1 MAKGNLF
8 QGMARGKVGDVVLS
22 RLDGQQIA
30 RVRNRAPRNPR
41 TNAQLYQR
49 AIMATIMQAY
59 AAGKMIFD
67 HSFEGE
73 SVGAG
78 CQRKFMSENVKHL
91 RSIIADEVNNG
102 TALADQV
109 GHVVGP
115 GVKAPVVNGY
125 IVSKGSYIKNF
136 ICDKQIP
143 TTLDNTEK
151 VNAYCTRLGIVP
163 GDIYTLVG
171 FSGLQDGEILFS
183 VNGVNSEA
191 AKQRQTNFFFV
202 RMQVKSN
209 VLTTE
214 DTMANLSQILEIT
227 DTYNAVSPSL
237 AYTVPGDEIVPEL
250 FLPTG
255 TYTSLYTGIIRSRED
270 SALRSNAVISND
282 NSGYTPGILSQYAL
296 QAWKQGSQNIG
307 DSDLILEGG
316 DE

>member
-30 RVRNRAPRNPR
+30 RVRNRQPRNPR
-41 TNAQLYQR
+41 TNSQLYQR

-102 TALADQV
+102 TALADQM

-125 IVSKGSYIKNF
+125 IVSKGSYMKNF
-136 ICDKQIP
+136 ICDKVFPAISG
-143 TTLDNTEK
+143 DTEL
-151 VNAYCTRLGIVP
+151 VSAYCTRLGIVP
-163 GDIYTLVG
+163 GDIYTIVG
-171 FSGLQDGEILFS
+171 YYDNSDGEILFN

-191 AKQRQTNFFFV
+191 ARQRQGYFFFV

-209 VLTTE
+209 VLTTP
-214 DTMANLSQILEIT
+214 DNLTKLSQILEVT
-227 DTYNAVSPSL
+227 EVYNANSSTL
-237 AYTVPGDEIVPEL
+237 DDYVPGDDITGQE
-250 FLPTG
+250 FLPASVNG
-255 TYTSLYTGIIRSRED
+255 SVFSGIIRSRED
-270 SALRSNAVISND
+270 SSLRSNTIMSEDVYSEVE
-282 NSGYTPGILSQYAL
+282 SGIKSQYAL

-316 DE
+316 E

>member
-1 MAKGNLF
+1 MAKGNVF
-8 QGMARGKVGDVVLS
+8 QGMARGKIGDVVLS

-102 TALADQV
+102 TALANQV

-115 GVKAPVVNGY
+115 GVKAPVGNEY

-136 ICDKQIP
+136 ICDGVFPEISG
-143 TTLDNTEK
+143 DTEK
-151 VNAYCTRLGIVP
+151 VNAYCNRLGIVP

-171 FSGLQDGEILFS
+171 FAGLADGEILFS
-183 VNGVNSEA
+183 VNGIDSEA
-191 AKQRQTNFFFV
+191 AKQRQVNFHFV
-202 RMQVKSN
+202 RMQVKSD

-214 DTMANLSQILEIT
+214 DNLTSLSQILEIT
-227 DTYNAVSPSL
+227 DTYNAINNDLSQV
-237 AYTVPGDEIVPEL
+237 YPGDDIEITL
-250 FLPTG
+250 FLPTAEYN
-255 TYTSLYTGIIRSRED
+255 TLCDGIIRSRED
-270 SALRSNAVISND
+270 SNLRSNAVITSSFSSSK
-282 NSGYTPGILSQYAL
+282 SGIRSQYAL

-307 DSDLILEGG
+307 DSELILEGG